1 MSLAQP
7 IVSPRAMS
15 GSDWLLLVVLSIL
28 WGGSF
33 FFAKIAVAELPPLT
47 IVLGRVAIA
56 AAALHLLIV
65 ATGQCMPA
73 DLRLW
78 RDLAI
83 MGLLNNAIPFSLI
96 FWGQK
101 EIASGLASI
110 LNATTPLF
118 TVLVAHLLT
127 RDEKASLLKLL
138 GVLLGM
144 AGVTLMI
151 GLDLAAGFGSH
162 LVSELAV
169 LAAALSYAFA
179 GVFGRRF
186 RGRPPLVI
194 AAGQLTGSSALILPL
209 ALLVD
214 RPWLLAWPGGG
225 TWMALIGLALLS
237 TALAY
242 VIFFRILSRAG
253 ATNLLLV
260 TFLIPVSA
268 LLLGIAF
275 LRESVGVHQL
285 LGMLLIGLGLAAIDG
300 RLLRSVAQPEG
311 TPGR

>member
-1 MSLAQP
+1 
-7 IVSPRAMS
+7 MS
-15 GSDWLLLVVLSIL
+15 GSDWLLLILLSIV

-47 IVLGRVAIA
+47 IVLARVTIA
-56 AAALHLLIV
+56 AAALHLLVI
-65 ATGQCMPA
+65 ATGQRMPA
-73 DLRLW
+73 DVSLW
-78 RDLAI
+78 RDFLL

-118 TVLVAHLLT
+118 TVLVAHVFT
-127 RDEKASLLKLL
+127 EDERATPAKLL
-138 GVLLGM
+138 GVALGIG
-144 AGVTLMI
+144 GVALMI
-151 GLDLAAGFGSH
+151 GLDLTAGLGSH
-162 LVSELAV
+162 FISELAV
-169 LAAALSYAFA
+169 LAAALSYGFA

-186 RGRPPLVI
+186 RGRPPLVV

-209 ALLVD
+209 ALVVAP
-214 RPWLLAWPGGG
+214 PWLGASPSLGVWS
-225 TWMALIGLALLS
+225 ALIGLALLS

-242 VIFFRILSRAG
+242 VIFFRILARAG

-275 LRESVGVHQL
+275 LGETLTLHQL
-285 LGMLLIGLGLAAIDG
+285 GGMALIGCGLAAIDG
-300 RLLRSVAQPEG
+300 RLLRMLRAA
-311 TPGR
+311 T